1 MKQSVAKTMEAEEI
15 IAMRCKAHGLSAKR
29 PGREIVRGLC
39 GLQSQFTMQARH
51 ALTIRADDGDAALAD
66 CVRTWTVRGTMHTIL
81 REDAPLYLYDGRT
94 HALRLCDRM
103 ADDEQMSVQRKRAL
117 GEIIREAIRNGEGE
131 REALRQICRANG
143 MTGDEERSAFDAWG
157 GLLRA
162 MAENGEIAYAAEKGR
177 RFVLLEPQPKW
188 DRERARDEILRRYFA
203 GYGPA
208 TIRDAAYFTGWGM
221 RDIAARAERLDLKR
235 AACNGEDFF
244 LDARAGAGKIPKC
257 AYLAG
262 FDPMMLGYEKKT
274 SLMLAP
280 ENLRGVFNLAGIVAP
295 TVLLDGR
302 VAGKWKKTGKKLEV
316 TLFRAIKDGERR
328 AMAEEA
334 EKVFGERV
342 RMKTTGE

>member
-1 MKQSVAKTMEAEEI
+1 MKKMMSNMDAEEI
-15 IAMRCKAHGLSAKR
+15 IAMRCAAHGLSAKK
-29 PGREIVRGLC
+29 PGREIVRRLC
-39 GLQSQFTMQARH
+39 GLQSQFAMQARH
-51 ALTIRADDGDAALAD
+51 ALMIRASDGDAVLAD
-66 CVRTWTVRGTMHTIL
+66 CVRTWTMRGTMHTIL

-94 HALRLCDRM
+94 HALRPCDRM
-103 ADDEQMSVQRKRAL
+103 EGDESMSAERKQAL
-117 GEIIREAIRNGEGE
+117 AEVIREAIRNGEGE

-162 MAENGEIAYAAEKGR
+162 MAENGEIAYAAEKDK
-177 RFVLLEPQPKW
+177 RFVMLEPHEKW
-188 DRERARDEILRRYFA
+188 DRECARDEILRRYFE

-221 RDIAARAERLDLKR
+221 REIMVRAERLDLR
-235 AACNGEDFF
+235 RETYGGEDFF
-244 LDARAGAGKIPKC
+244 MDVQAGTGEIPKC
-257 AYLAG
+257 AFLAG

-302 VAGKWKKTGKKLEV
+302 VAGKWKRTGKKLEV
-316 TLFRAIKDGERR
+316 TPFREVSEGERQ

-334 EKVFGERV
+334 GKVFGEGVRV
-342 RMKTTGE
+342 SMEP

>member
-1 MKQSVAKTMEAEEI
+1 METEEI
-15 IAMRCKAHGLSAKR
+15 IAMRCAAHGLSEKK

-39 GLQSQFTMQARH
+39 GLQSQFAMQARH
-51 ALTIRADDGDAALAD
+51 ALMIRASDGDAALAD
-66 CVRTWTVRGTMHTIL
+66 CVRTWTMRGTMHTIL

-94 HALRLCDRM
+94 HALRPCDKM
-103 ADDEQMSVQRKRAL
+103 VDDERMSAARKRELA
-117 GEIIREAIRNGEGE
+117 EIIREAIRNGEGE
-131 REALRQICRANG
+131 REKLRQICRANG
-143 MTGDEERSAFDAWG
+143 MTEDEEQSAFDAWG

-162 MAENGEIAYAAEKGR
+162 MAENGEIAYAAEKGK
-177 RFVLLEPQPKW
+177 RFVPLEPHEQW

-221 RDIAARAERLDLKR
+221 RETAARAERLDLR
-235 AACNGEDFF
+235 CAACGGEGFF
-244 LDARAGAGKIPKC
+244 MDARAEAGKIPKC

-295 TVLLDGR
+295 TVLLGGH
-302 VAGKWKKTGKKLEV
+302 VAGKWKRTGKKLEV
-316 TLFRAIKDGERR
+316 TLFRAITEAERR
-328 AMAEEA
+328 TMAEEA
-334 EKVFGERV
+334 EKVFGENVRV
-342 RMKTTGE
+342 SMEP

>member
-1 MKQSVAKTMEAEEI
+1 MDAEEI
-15 IAMRCKAHGLSAKR
+15 IAMRCAAHGLSARK

-39 GLQSQFTMQARH
+39 GLQSQFAMQARH
-51 ALTIRADDGDAALAD
+51 ALMIRASDGDAALIN
-66 CVRTWTVRGTMHTIL
+66 CVRTWTMRGTMHTIL

-94 HALRLCDRM
+94 HALRPCDRM
-103 ADDEQMSVQRKRAL
+103 TGDERMSAERKRAL
-117 GEIIREAIRNGEGE
+117 AEIIREAIRNGEGE
-131 REALRQICRANG
+131 REKLRQICRANG

-162 MAENGEIAYAAEKGR
+162 MAESGQIAYAAEKGK
-177 RFVLLEPQPKW
+177 RFVLLAPHEKW

-221 RDIAARAERLDLKR
+221 REIAARAEGLDLKR
-235 AACNGEDFF
+235 AACGGEDFF
-244 LDARAGAGKIPKC
+244 VDARAETGEIPKC

-295 TVLLDGR
+295 TVLLNGH
-302 VAGKWKKTGKKLEV
+302 VAGKWKKTGKKLEIMPFRTV
-316 TLFRAIKDGERR
+316 TDGERR

-334 EKVFGERV
+334 EKVFGEGVRV
-342 RMKTTGE
+342 SMEL

>member
-1 MKQSVAKTMEAEEI
+1 MKTEEV
-15 IAMRCKAHGLSAKR
+15 IAMRCAAHGLSAKK

-39 GLQSQFTMQARH
+39 GLQSQFAMQARH
-51 ALTIRADDGDAALAD
+51 ALMIRASDGGAVLAD
-66 CVRTWTVRGTMHTIL
+66 CVRTWTMRGTMHTIL

-94 HALRLCDRM
+94 HALRPCDKM
-103 ADDEQMSVQRKRAL
+103 VDDERMSAARKRELA
-117 GEIIREAIRNGEGE
+117 EIIREAIRNGEGE
-131 REALRQICRANG
+131 RETLRQICRVSG
-143 MTGDEERSAFDAWG
+143 MTEDEEQSAFDAWG

-162 MAENGEIAYAAEKGR
+162 MAENGEIAYAAEKGK
-177 RFVLLEPQPKW
+177 RFVPLEPHERW

-221 RDIAARAERLDLKR
+221 REIAARAERLDLKR
-235 AACNGEDFF
+235 AACGGEDF
-244 LDARAGAGKIPKC
+244 LMDARAETGEIPKC

-295 TVLLDGR
+295 TVLLGGR
-302 VAGKWKKTGKKLEV
+302 VAGKWKRTGKKLEI
-316 TLFRAIKDGERR
+316 TPFRAITEAERR
-328 AMAEEA
+328 TMEEEA
-334 EKVFGERV
+334 EKVFGEGARV
-342 RMKTTGE
+342 SMEP